1 MAVRPPMAE
10 GGMPAIGAAAEVWA
24 AIEKAAV
31 AAVAGDPT
39 AREHVLGEPL
49 RRVGAW

>member
-1 MAVRPPMAE
+1 MAE

>member
-1 MAVRPPMAE
+1 MVE
-10 GGMPAIGAAAEVWA
+10 GGLPGIGSAVGGGAGS
-24 AIEKAAV
+24 EKAAV